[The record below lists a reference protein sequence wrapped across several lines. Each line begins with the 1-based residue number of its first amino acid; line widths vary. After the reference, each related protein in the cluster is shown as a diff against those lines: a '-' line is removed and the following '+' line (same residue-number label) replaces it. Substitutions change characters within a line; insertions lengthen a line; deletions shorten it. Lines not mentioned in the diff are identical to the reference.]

1 MVQPL
6 VSSKDIINIPKILER
21 GEKME
26 KSKGG
31 KTMAVYTMDIDGV
44 KYTVLTRVGKNNEIV
59 DDFYS
64 NKKGSESSVYR
75 NVENIDNTP

>member
-1 MVQPL
+1 
-6 VSSKDIINIPKILER
+6 
-21 GEKME
+21 ME

-64 NKKGSESSVYR
+64 NKKGSESSV
-75 NVENIDNTP
+75 